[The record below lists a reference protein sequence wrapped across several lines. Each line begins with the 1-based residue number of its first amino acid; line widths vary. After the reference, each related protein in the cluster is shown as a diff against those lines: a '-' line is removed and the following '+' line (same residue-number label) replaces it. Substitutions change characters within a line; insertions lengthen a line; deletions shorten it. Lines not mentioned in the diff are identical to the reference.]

1 MDLQML
7 EIFKIKSRNKTYSVE
22 ISNKKKISLN
32 SVLKNNLLIVDK
44 NLLNFYPE
52 FNKKNIIIIKSLEKN
67 KSLITVQKILE
78 NLKAQ
83 KILRDDKIYS
93 IGGGILQDV
102 STLSASLYMRGIE
115 WIYIPTTLLA
125 MIDSCIGGKSS
136 INIKNYK
143 NIVGNFYPPSKILIY
158 VNFYKTL
165 KDYQLIEGLCE
176 GVKITYA
183 HSFKSFIEF
192 INLVDVNKPLK
203 KLPFSKLISLSLKSK
218 KFFIENDEFDNGKR
232 LLLNF
237 GHTFGHALEASSNYK
252 ISHGYSV
259 GLGILAAINLSCN
272 LKFVNKNNKKIQLL
286 QNFILKIMTKNK
298 NFLKHVRNLD
308 IKKTFEKFKL
318 DKKHKTNNFNLIL
331 FNNNGDLK
339 KMSLKKSYKNC
350 ELIKSSLKN
359 LKNINFYEI

>member
-93 IGGGILQDV
+93 MGGGILQDV

-183 HSFKSFIEF
+183 HSFKSFLEF

-218 KFFIENDEFDNGKR
+218 KFF
-232 LLLNF
+232 
-237 GHTFGHALEASSNYK
+237 Y
-252 ISHGYSV
+252 
-259 GLGILAAINLSCN
+259 
-272 LKFVNKNNKKIQLL
+272 
-286 QNFILKIMTKNK
+286 
-298 NFLKHVRNLD
+298 
-308 IKKTFEKFKL
+308 
-318 DKKHKTNNFNLIL
+318 
-331 FNNNGDLK
+331 
-339 KMSLKKSYKNC
+339 
-350 ELIKSSLKN
+350 
-359 LKNINFYEI
+359 

>member
-1 MDLQML
+1 ML
-7 EIFKIKSRNKTYSVE
+7 EIFKIKSRNKTYIVE
-22 ISNKKKISLN
+22 INNKKISLN
-32 SVLKNNLLIVDK
+32 SVLKKDLSIIDK
-44 NLLNFYPE
+44 NLLNLYPE
-52 FNKKNIIIIKSLEKN
+52 LKKKKKIIIRAIEKN
-67 KSLITVQKILE
+67 KSLTTVQKILE
-78 NLKAQ
+78 NLKTQ

-115 WIYIPTTLLA
+115 WIYIPTTLLS

-136 INIKNYK
+136 ININNYK

-165 KDYQLIEGLCE
+165 KENQLIEGLCE

-183 HSFKSFIEF
+183 HSFKSFKKF
-192 INLVDVNKPLK
+192 IDLVDTNKPLK
-203 KLPFSKLISLSLKSK
+203 KLDFSKLISLSLKSK

-259 GLGILAAINLSCN
+259 GLGILAAINLSYN
-272 LKFVNKNNKKIQLL
+272 LKFIEKKNKKILLL
-286 QNFILKIMTKNK
+286 QDFVSKIIYKDKKILKYIKNL
-298 NFLKHVRNLD
+298 NINE
-308 IKKTFEKFKL
+308 TFEKFKL
-318 DKKHKTNNFNLIL
+318 DKKHRKNSFTLIL
-331 FNNNGDLK
+331 FDKNG
-339 KMSLKKSYKNC
+339 SLKRISIENNKKNC
-350 ELIKSSLKN
+350 ELIKSTFKSLK
-359 LKNINFYEI
+359 KFKYYEI